1 MNEIEKNILLALS
14 TCGGKYRYV
23 HSATVIGEVQANYF
37 AIGDEKI
44 YSSIL
49 DMSKQNQSPI
59 CLQSK
64 ESNKEN
70 LYKVGYRY
78 TEIKLSSFGKEFLDK
93 ELKTFTFQN
102 KKI

>member
-1 MNEIEKNILLALS
+1 MFIQQLLF
-14 TCGGKYRYV
+14 
-23 HSATVIGEVQANYF
+23 GEVQANYF